1 MKDIKIPKEI
11 STYEAKL
18 IGSLTTRQ
26 AASLFSGS
34 IIMFFTYV
42 FLRDYFYAPVII
54 IVCSII
60 LIPFI
65 GFAWLKPYGVK
76 IEKIAKL
83 IITTKLRSRKRG
95 YKISNSTLK
104 TIKNISVI
112 NTKKPKG
119 KKSIND
125 KYDENK
131 ANILSKK
138 VQNNLNKLKKQQQK
152 QFNKNKAKGAR
163 K

>member
-1 MKDIKIPKEI
+1 MKDIKIPKEV
-11 STYEAKL
+11 SEYEAKL
-18 IGSLTTRQ
+18 IGSLTARQ
-26 AASLFSGS
+26 AASLSVGTVV
-34 IIMFFTYV
+34 MFLTYV
-42 FLRDYFYAPVII
+42 FLRDYFYAPIII

-83 IITTKLRSRKRG
+83 IVTSRLRSSQRG
-95 YKISNSTLK
+95 YKISNSTLR
-104 TIKNISVI
+104 TIKSIFITNSKKQKSKK
-112 NTKKPKG
+112 TKE
-119 KKSIND
+119 D
-125 KYDENK
+125 KYDENQ

-138 VQNNLNKLKKQQQK
+138 VENNLNKLKKKQEK
-152 QFNKNKAKGAR
+152 QFSKEYKSVR

>member
-1 MKDIKIPKEI
+1 MKDIKIPKEV
-11 STYEAKL
+11 SSYEAKL
-18 IGSLTTRQ
+18 IGSLTARQ
-26 AASLFSGS
+26 AASLSVGTVLIFL
-34 IIMFFTYV
+34 TYV
-42 FLRDYFYAPVII
+42 FLRDYFYAPIII

-83 IITTKLRSRKRG
+83 IVTSRLRSSKRG
-95 YKISNSTLK
+95 YKISNSTLR
-104 TIKNISVI
+104 TIKNMFVTNSKEQKSKK
-112 NTKKPKG
+112 TKV
-119 KKSIND
+119 D

-131 ANILSKK
+131 ANILTKK
-138 VQNNLNKLKKQQQK
+138 VENNLNKLKKKQEK
-152 QFNKNKAKGAR
+152 QFSKEYKGVR

>member
-1 MKDIKIPKEI
+1 MKDIKIPKEV
-11 STYEAKL
+11 SEYEAKL
-18 IGSLTTRQ
+18 IGSLTARQ
-26 AASLFSGS
+26 AASLSVGTVV
-34 IIMFFTYV
+34 MFLTYV
-42 FLRDYFYAPVII
+42 FLRDYFYAPIII

-83 IITTKLRSRKRG
+83 IVTSRLRSSKRG
-95 YKISNSTLK
+95 YKISNSTLR
-104 TIKNISVI
+104 TIKSIFITNSKKQKSKK
-112 NTKKPKG
+112 TKE
-119 KKSIND
+119 D
-125 KYDENK
+125 KYDENQ

-138 VQNNLNKLKKQQQK
+138 VENNLNKLKKKQEK
-152 QFNKNKAKGAR
+152 QFSKEYKGVR